1 VTPALDR
8 WNRLP
13 EEAAAEEMLMFC
25 GSRAWALEVARKRPL
40 SSAEAILSAAAAC
53 WDGLPEKER
62 MEAFAAHPRIGD
74 RHAKGAAAAEQAG
87 TRGVPG
93 ETLSALDLAN
103 REYEARFGRVF
114 LVCATG
120 KTADEMLALCR
131 QRLQNGPRVEL
142 EITSE
147 EQKKITALRLRR
159 WLAT

>member
-1 VTPALDR
+1 MTPALDR

-13 EEAAAEEMLMFC
+13 EETAAEEMLAFC
-25 GSRAWALEVARKRPL
+25 RSRAWALEVARKRPL
-40 SSAEAILSAAAAC
+40 PSTDAFLGAAAAC
-53 WDGLPEKER
+53 WDGLPERER
-62 MEAFAAHPRIGD
+62 LVAFAAHPRIGD

-87 TRGVPG
+87 TRGAAE

-120 KTADEMLALCR
+120 KTAEEMLALCR
-131 QRLQNGPRVEL
+131 QRLQNDPRVEL
-142 EITSE
+142 EIASG

>member
-1 VTPALDR
+1 MTKALDR

-13 EEAAAEEMLMFC
+13 EEAAAEEMLAFC
-25 GSRAWALEVARKRPL
+25 GSRAWALEIAQKRPL
-40 SSAEAILSAAAAC
+40 PSADALLSAAEAC
-53 WDGLPEKER
+53 WDGLPETER
-62 MEAFAAHPRIGD
+62 LEAFAAHPRIGD

-87 TRGVPG
+87 THGAAE

-131 QRLQNGPRVEL
+131 QRLQNDPRVEL
-142 EITSE
+142 EITSG
-147 EQKKITALRLRR
+147 EQKKIAALRLRR